1 MKMKR
6 WMNARYASF
15 LMRERRAKLR
25 FPRNRAFRMQT
36 PTAMN
41 SMPIPRWSHALVAL
55 ALAIGLAGCT
65 ATPPPK
71 APPPT
76 KTLPFQF
83 ARANVAPV
91 SGTLVSGS
99 LRIIAQADGVYL
111 TGEIGGL
118 GRGRTHAIHI
128 HERGDCS
135 AADGSSAGGH
145 FNPAGVAH
153 GRAGS
158 GAHHAGDM
166 DNLVANEAGVARV
179 DMRVRGLTLGGGG
192 PTDIIRRAIVVHAS
206 PDDYSSQ
213 PAGNAGARIACGVI
227 DPEF

>member
-1 MKMKR
+1 MHAFAPKQISISR
-6 WMNARYASF
+6 SV
-15 LMRERRAKLR
+15 LR
-25 FPRNRAFRMQT
+25 SISRCISRSSLP
-36 PTAMN
+36 
-41 SMPIPRWSHALVAL
+41 LVAVTL
-55 ALAIGLAGCT
+55 VAGLAGCT

-71 APPPT
+71 APPPA

-83 ARANVAPV
+83 ARANLAPV

-118 GRGRTHAIHI
+118 GRGRTHAMHI

-153 GRAGS
+153 GRAGG

-179 DMRVRGLTLGGGG
+179 DMHVRGVTLGGGG
-192 PTDIIRRAIVVHAS
+192 PTDIIRRAIVVHAG

-213 PAGNAGARIACGVI
+213 PAVNSGAPIACGVI

>member
-1 MKMKR
+1 
-6 WMNARYASF
+6 MNVPHAPF
-15 LMRERRAKLR
+15 LIRERRAKLR
-25 FPRNRAFRMQT
+25 FPRDRTVRM
-36 PTAMN
+36 PIYALAPN
-41 SMPIPRWSHALVAL
+41 SMSIPLTKNILVAM
-55 ALAIGLAGCT
+55 ALAVGLAGC

-71 APPPT
+71 APPPA

-83 ARANVAPV
+83 ARANLAPV

-153 GRAGS
+153 GRAGG

-179 DMRVRGLTLGGGG
+179 DMHLGGVTLGGGG
-192 PTDIIRRAIVVHAS
+192 PTDIIRRAIVVHAG

-213 PAGNAGARIACGVI
+213 PAGNSGARIACGVI
-227 DPEF
+227 EVDLR

>member
-1 MKMKR
+1 
-6 WMNARYASF
+6 
-15 LMRERRAKLR
+15 
-25 FPRNRAFRMQT
+25 MQT
-36 PTAMN
+36 PIAMN
-41 SMPIPRWSHALVAL
+41 LMSIRRWSHALVAL
-55 ALAIGLAGCT
+55 AFAVGLAGC

-71 APPPT
+71 LPPPPA

-83 ARANVAPV
+83 ARVNVVPV

-99 LRIIAQADGVYL
+99 LRLIAQADGVYL

-118 GRGRTHAIHI
+118 GRGRTHAMHI

-166 DNLVANEAGVARV
+166 DNVVANDAGVARV
-179 DMRVRGLTLGGGG
+179 DMQVRGVTLGGGG

-213 PAGNAGARIACGVI
+213 PAGNAGARIGCGVI